1 MNELFSSAG
10 LASQVLWKVLVIK
23 VDDTTSALLRKS
35 FTWVFDKGFP
45 VLSHSLL
52 LMKGILRG
60 KKRKVREFK
69 QLVQTKM
76 LYHSF
81 CPI

>member
-23 VDDTTSALLRKS
+23 MDDTTSALLRKS
-35 FTWVFDKGFP
+35 FKWVFDKGFP

-52 LMKGILRG
+52 LMKRNLRG
-60 KKRKVREFK
+60 K
-69 QLVQTKM
+69 
-76 LYHSF
+76 
-81 CPI
+81 